1 MGILLLLHSVLEAK
15 DGLSIYKYLQCR
27 PSRHKMF
34 SIVQLWIIKLWHII
48 LLPHQH
54 WPGYVWLQSC
64 CLSYPCLTS
73 CHLGY
78 RKVKLIAKYDK
89 CFTKLTMVLP
99 EQFTSNKVGVA
110 TPRVLVCVYI
120 MADDSYGRHVILHN
134 TAWQGAWQWVTQL
147 WHHVTTQ
154 SILTA
159 QSWQQ
164 TATNIPQIPH
174 QATRGKI

>member
-1 MGILLLLHSVLEAK
+1 
-15 DGLSIYKYLQCR
+15 
-27 PSRHKMF
+27 
-34 SIVQLWIIKLWHII
+34 
-48 LLPHQH
+48 
-54 WPGYVWLQSC
+54 
-64 CLSYPCLTS
+64 
-73 CHLGY
+73 
-78 RKVKLIAKYDK
+78 
-89 CFTKLTMVLP
+89 MVLP

-147 WHHVTTQ
+147 WHHVTTL

-174 QATRGKI
+174 HPTRGKICITPTNINQTNMNWFFYKLKRFFGTLSTLVGKWNKEHKSSDGCRSVSQTIIIWHVKLGRGGEVSQPTGLLNRVPVQWKVCNWRNNIFARITPA